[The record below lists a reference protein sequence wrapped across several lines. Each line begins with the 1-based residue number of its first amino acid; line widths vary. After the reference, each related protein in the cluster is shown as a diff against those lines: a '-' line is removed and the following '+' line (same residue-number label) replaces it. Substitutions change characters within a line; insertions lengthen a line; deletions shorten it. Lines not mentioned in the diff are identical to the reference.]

1 MQWPF
6 YQDCVFM
13 QILATSIIIHGNTY
27 NQMSNAGH
35 DMPLVCIL
43 CRKCSILVKNDFL
56 WSTKIWSQIKI
67 ICGVAHLD
75 TWTILAFAQHTSNA
89 NFLASTPKTSNFSC
103 IFETEG
109 NKKYCGT
116 KEFLLDGD
124 FTQNKSSSRLFFL
137 PQNWN

>member
-1 MQWPF
+1 M
-6 YQDCVFM
+6 
-13 QILATSIIIHGNTY
+13 
-27 NQMSNAGH
+27 
-35 DMPLVCIL
+35 
-43 CRKCSILVKNDFL
+43 
-56 WSTKIWSQIKI
+56 KI

-124 FTQNKSSSRLFFL
+124 FTQNKSSSRLFFFTSEL
-137 PQNWN
+137 KLERGDNFKKYINYKGEII